1 MTPRPSADKV
11 AGMSTESAP
20 TASKATEATPLAS
33 SPRERGLFLRRVAD
47 FQTELFRV
55 TAGFIPATARWELK
69 RELAGLVFRDAR
81 RVQDLRTRCKELGV
95 NFAGKHLSRGVP
107 AVSLIE
113 LLCEAPNADDAFSAI
128 FTIVKPR
135 MRELFRSY
143 VRDDLQVFDA
153 PSTPVVEHN
162 LAELE
167 RQIAWAAEQ
176 PESKRRS
183 REAWFQK
190 VEDFTSNLAR
200 SLDTE
205 RKSAV
210 DPVIAGRQI
219 GSLPTTDSIIPEG
232 FHDCPSGTPPPEGA
246 DYPQRELYHA
256 HNFLMEIQAADSCAS
271 LLFDAP
277 DMPWDFYFDLARHMW
292 DETRHCEFGELK
304 LRALGRDVR
313 EMGISK
319 TAYVLR
325 QTIGPL
331 DRYAALTT
339 QEADAF
345 AGKHIGLRDAIEH
358 RDDLSARA
366 WSYDIADETQHV
378 RYGHKWIPVMIQ
390 ETGEP
395 RSYEQIKRDAENWR
409 RDVLAAGYAPT
420 ARSFA
425 THEA

>member
-1 MTPRPSADKV
+1 MTHRLPDDKV
-11 AGMSTESAP
+11 HLMSTEP
-20 TASKATEATPLAS
+20 ASTISEASEKRASLS
-33 SPRERGLFLRRVAD
+33 SPRDRGLFLRCVAD

-55 TAGFIPATARWELK
+55 TAGFIPLTRRWELK
-69 RELAGLVFRDAR
+69 RQLAGLVFRDAR

-95 NFAGKHLSRGVP
+95 HFAGKHLSMGVP
-107 AVSLIE
+107 GVSLIE
-113 LLCEAPNADDAFSAI
+113 VLCEAPSAEDAFYAV
-128 FTIVKPR
+128 FAIVKPK
-135 MRELFRSY
+135 MHELLQGSL
-143 VRDDLQVFDA
+143 RDELQVFDA
-153 PSTPVVEHN
+153 PSTPVVEQN

-167 RQIAWAAEQ
+167 RQIVWAAKQSEGNR
-176 PESKRRS
+176 KAG
-183 REAWFQK
+183 AWIQRI
-190 VEDFTSNLAR
+190 EDLA
-200 SLDTE
+200 SGLTKAFNSE
-205 RKSAV
+205 RKNAV
-210 DPVIAGRQI
+210 EPVILGRKMGCLPITDPVI
-219 GSLPTTDSIIPEG
+219 PDG
-232 FHDCPSGTPPPEGA
+232 FRDCPAGTPLPEGA
-246 DYPQRELYHA
+246 DYPHRELYHA

-277 DMPWDFYFDLARHMW
+277 DMPWEFYFDLARHMW
-292 DETRHCEFGELK
+292 DEARHCEFGELK
-304 LRALGRDVR
+304 LRALGRDVC

-345 AGKHIGLRDAIEH
+345 AGKHVGLRDAIEH
-358 RDDLSARA
+358 KDDLSARA

-378 RYGHKWIPVMIQ
+378 RYGHKWIPVMIH

-409 RDVLAAGYAPT
+409 RDVLAVGYAPT

-425 THEA
+425 TSEAK